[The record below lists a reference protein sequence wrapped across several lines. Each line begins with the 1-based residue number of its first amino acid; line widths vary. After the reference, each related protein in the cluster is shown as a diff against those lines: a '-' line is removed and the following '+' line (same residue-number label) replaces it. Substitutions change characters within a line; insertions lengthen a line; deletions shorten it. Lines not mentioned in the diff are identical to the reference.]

1 MILNKESKYV
11 QKVIKEGLRIFV
23 ENMIL
28 QYSEEIKTVP
38 VHFAGS
44 IAYFTQDE
52 IKEVAREYGFTVG
65 NFQRRPIEGLV
76 DYHAQIART

>member
-1 MILNKESKYV
+1 MVKIIKGE
-11 QKVIKEGLRIFV
+11 VI
-23 ENMIL
+23 EN
-28 QYSEEIKTVP
+28 SEEVVKIMTKD
-38 VHFAGS
+38 GS
-44 IAYFTQDE
+44 VWNYSKDE